1 MEFIAGIPFCS
12 RCIPSAQAAYAR
24 HSSEQRTRWM
34 QSMSRQIAG
43 WRQTIMTTSSAAATV
58 GIAAGAT
65 TGALIAGAASLVQGV
80 ATGAVAAAQEARASS
95 PLPRPALPPGEAVQ
109 PGEDEPQGFV
119 SAEDLR
125 MTDLDALLGAPRA
138 TGFTVAEGGGTD
150 MAHAPGETFLPNLGL
165 FGATSSQGGG
175 THVGHAPRE
184 SNFSNVGLLG
194 AASSL
199 AGGTDMGHAAEEV
212 GARVL
217 GVS

>member
-24 HSSEQRTRWM
+24 HTSEQRTRWM

-80 ATGAVAAAQEARASS
+80 ATGAVAAAQEARTSS
-95 PLPRPALPPGEAVQ
+95 PLPRAALPPGEAGQ
-109 PGEDEPQGFV
+109 PGEDDHQGFA

-125 MTDLDALLGAPRA
+125 TDLDALLGAPMV
-138 TGFTVAEGGGTD
+138 TGVTVSDGGGTHV
-150 MAHAPGETFLPNLGL
+150 AHAPGETILPNLGL
-165 FGATSSQGGG
+165 F
-175 THVGHAPRE
+175 
-184 SNFSNVGLLG
+184 G

-199 AGGTDMGHAAEEV
+199 AGGTHV
-212 GARVL
+212 GPRR
-217 GVS
+217 